1 ARARAVSLQRPR
13 RRRAREPQRDR
24 LLAAAGEV
32 ELFALEAR
40 RIERTGIGKRLSR
53 LADGEDSV
61 DAKRALRLAP
71 DVVPDDV
78 PDAAMIDDALRAQ
91 HALAGGAAS
100 FLVVLERHLPVP
112 LGGGPELR
120 EDLPRATRRRRRGDE
135 TARELRVE
143 LPGGGRQLAGEPGQR

>member
-1 ARARAVSLQRPR
+1 LRSSQCALDLVAERLARMLWSGDLRFAGERKRQLHRVARPSAFDEDVHPPVGELARARAVSLQRPR

-24 LLAAAGEV
+24 LLAAGGEV

-71 DVVPDDV
+71 DVVP
-78 PDAAMIDDALRAQ
+78 
-91 HALAGGAAS
+91 
-100 FLVVLERHLPVP
+100 
-112 LGGGPELR
+112 
-120 EDLPRATRRRRRGDE
+120 
-135 TARELRVE
+135 
-143 LPGGGRQLAGEPGQR
+143 